1 MMIVLGLGN
10 PGRSY
15 AQSRHNAGFWCV
27 ERLGRQHG
35 IRQDKRLRHVV
46 LGQGHILE
54 TDIVLARPRTYM
66 NLSGV
71 AARYLLDHFHIRPR
85 ELLVVCDD
93 MDLPLG
99 KLRIR
104 ADGSSGGHNG
114 LKSIIAELGTQEFP
128 RLRIGIGHPQEQGA
142 ISFVLGSFTR
152 PEAEVMREA
161 TDRAA
166 EAVVCAIEHGVESA
180 MNRYN

>member
-1 MMIVLGLGN
+1 MMILLGLGN
-10 PGRSY
+10 PGRAY
-15 AQSRHNAGFWCV
+15 ARSRHNVGFWCV
-27 ERLGRQHG
+27 ERVGRQHG
-35 IRQDKRLRHVV
+35 IPQDKRLRHVV

-54 TDIVLARPRTYM
+54 KDVVIARPRTYM

-71 AARYLLDHFHIRPR
+71 AARYLVDRFHISPQ

-104 ADGSSGGHNG
+104 AEGSSGGHNG
-114 LKSIIAELGTQEFP
+114 LNSIIAELGTHQFP
-128 RLRIGIGHPQEQGA
+128 RLRIGIGRPQEQGA
-142 ISFVLGSFTR
+142 ISFVLGTFTHA
-152 PEAEVMREA
+152 EAEVMREA
-161 TDRAA
+161 TERAA
-166 EAVVCAIEHGVESA
+166 EAVVWTLQHGVESA